1 MSSELM
7 LIDGHSILNRA
18 FYAIP
23 PLTAPDG
30 TPTGA
35 IYGFLNI
42 LFKFIDEEKPNKLI
56 VAFDRSEP
64 TFRHEK
70 YKEYKGTRKS
80 MDHDLRVQVPLVK
93 DVLKSM
99 NITIAEKPGYEADDI
114 IGTLSKRMSANGEKV
129 VIVSG
134 DKDLLQL
141 LDDNITMKNP
151 KTRAGK
157 TTVDTYTPAELY
169 EEYGVTPE
177 EFVDLKALM
186 GDTSDNIPG
195 AKGI

>member
-64 TFRHEK
+64 TFRHEH
-70 YKEYKGTRKS
+70 TTNI
-80 MDHDLRVQVPLVK
+80 RVQESPW
-93 DVLKSM
+93 
-99 NITIAEKPGYEADDI
+99 
-114 IGTLSKRMSANGEKV
+114 
-129 VIVSG
+129 
-134 DKDLLQL
+134 
-141 LDDNITMKNP
+141 TM
-151 KTRAGK
+151 
-157 TTVDTYTPAELY
+157 
-169 EEYGVTPE
+169 
-177 EFVDLKALM
+177 
-186 GDTSDNIPG
+186 I
-195 AKGI
+195 

>member
-70 YKEYKGTRKS
+70 YI
-80 MDHDLRVQVPLVK
+80 RVQESPW
-93 DVLKSM
+93 
-99 NITIAEKPGYEADDI
+99 
-114 IGTLSKRMSANGEKV
+114 
-129 VIVSG
+129 
-134 DKDLLQL
+134 
-141 LDDNITMKNP
+141 TM
-151 KTRAGK
+151 
-157 TTVDTYTPAELY
+157 
-169 EEYGVTPE
+169 
-177 EFVDLKALM
+177 
-186 GDTSDNIPG
+186 I
-195 AKGI
+195 